1 MSGNRAA
8 SEWNLLKEQFQAL
21 VGKSD
26 NNIEDILDAEFCRRF
41 SEVIN
46 LAAKLDNFDRDEPI
60 FEI

>member
-1 MSGNRAA
+1 MSGNHAV
-8 SEWNLLKEQFQAL
+8 SEWNLLREQFHAL
-21 VGKSD
+21 VREGSD
-26 NNIEDILDAEFCRRF
+26 NIEDILDAEFRRRF